1 MCPSDM
7 SVRLFPHTDG
17 SYSFPLRSGEGA
29 GLAFVETNFLSVN
42 GKNGR
47 SNSGAVTATKGYTQR
62 APTQNKHLNTML
74 RSSRLLE

>member
-29 GLAFVETNFLSVN
+29 GLAFVETNFLYAKR
-42 GKNGR
+42 GTT
-47 SNSGAVTATKGYTQR
+47 TAAQGL
-62 APTQNKHLNTML
+62 ALG
-74 RSSRLLE
+74 LL